1 MSRIERLVSFFEHQW
16 LVLLIWFFIGFFV
29 FPMVLSIGLDVIN
42 LNDYMLA
49 LLNFDV
55 SLLYFSISFLPY
67 LLYQAYRIFKRNGK
81 QVSATPAN
89 SSNVAHKVQ

>member
-1 MSRIERLVSFFEHQW
+1 MTRIERLVSFFEHQW

-49 LLNFDV
+49 LLSFEIN
-55 SLLYFSISFLPY
+55 LLYFSISFLPY
-67 LLYQAYRIFKRNGK
+67 LLYQAYRIFKRNNK
-81 QVSATPAN
+81 KVSATL
-89 SSNVAHKVQ
+89 AHSPDITHKNQ

>member
-1 MSRIERLVSFFEHQW
+1 MTRIERLVSFFEHQW

-49 LLNFDV
+49 LLSFEIN
-55 SLLYFSISFLPY
+55 LLYFSICFLPY
-67 LLYQAYRIFKRNGK
+67 LLYQAYRIFKRNSK
-81 QVSATPAN
+81 KVSATLAHSPDI
-89 SSNVAHKVQ
+89 AHKN

>member
-1 MSRIERLVSFFEHQW
+1 MTRIERLVSFFEHQW

-49 LLNFDV
+49 LLSFEIN
-55 SLLYFSISFLPY
+55 LLYF
-67 LLYQAYRIFKRNGK
+67 
-81 QVSATPAN
+81 
-89 SSNVAHKVQ
+89 